1 MSYSESLPR
10 HKEKGF
16 SSRINEKAKSPAKK
30 KDSFNS
36 DLLNVDLFC
45 HLTYM
50 SALATS
56 GLSRSLIFEYAN
68 KLSLNSSRY
77 FKEVYFMAKKLNY
90 DYSEACQIVGSKTKE
105 PEVKA
110 LLLRMA
116 GALSSCEKES
126 DFLAR
131 EAFVIGE
138 KYGDDYERR
147 TENLK
152 KWTDAFSALVLSAA
166 LVVVISVVSM
176 LIFPTSPMLIA
187 LLTWLMLMS
196 TALGAWIMYRS
207 APKEIKTH
215 KLPNTSPLQN
225 TAKKLFKFI
234 ILPAIVIIAIIS
246 LILKPD
252 MGWIMLAAGMVAM
265 PVGLLVYWDD
275 KHIDKIDNDI
285 SSFLRS
291 LGGIAKA
298 IGTTVTE
305 ALERLDLD
313 SLGSL
318 KYGVKKLISSLR
330 FGIDP
335 NLCWLKFVEDTGSEQ
350 VNRSVRIFW
359 DGISIG
365 GDPALVGNQSS
376 MFAMKV
382 SLLRGKRKMVAS
394 GFTYLCLAMHA
405 TLCMLL
411 IGIYNVLLNFSNAV
425 QSMANTAQEGMDALT
440 QLPTFAFF
448 SQGGT
453 QLQTLNMM
461 VTAMLIML
469 TFVNAIAIKVVDG
482 GHNLKLLFY
491 LGVTL
496 MISGLS
502 ILIVPGLVNA
512 VFGNV
517 ALFK

>member
-1 MSYSESLPR
+1 
-10 HKEKGF
+10 
-16 SSRINEKAKSPAKK
+16 
-30 KDSFNS
+30 
-36 DLLNVDLFC
+36 
-45 HLTYM
+45 
-50 SALATS
+50 
-56 GLSRSLIFEYAN
+56 
-68 KLSLNSSRY
+68 
-77 FKEVYFMAKKLNY
+77 
-90 DYSEACQIVGSKTKE
+90 
-105 PEVKA
+105 
-110 LLLRMA
+110 
-116 GALSSCEKES
+116 
-126 DFLAR
+126 
-131 EAFVIGE
+131 
-138 KYGDDYERR
+138 
-147 TENLK
+147 
-152 KWTDAFSALVLSAA
+152 
-166 LVVVISVVSM
+166 
-176 LIFPTSPMLIA
+176 
-187 LLTWLMLMS
+187 
-196 TALGAWIMYRS
+196 
-207 APKEIKTH
+207 
-215 KLPNTSPLQN
+215 
-225 TAKKLFKFI
+225 
-234 ILPAIVIIAIIS
+234 
-246 LILKPD
+246 
-252 MGWIMLAAGMVAM
+252 M
-265 PVGLLVYWDD
+265 PVVLLVYWDD